1 MKEFDFYGTVGVI
14 APGMVM
20 VLGTVVLFFPSD
32 GNALLAVANLSLG
45 SLGVGLI
52 VAYVA
57 GQLLQAI
64 GNGVEAVWWRLW
76 GGMPTDWIRTGKHEI
91 VAPAQRERVQ
101 SRVREVISDP
111 SFVLSRVTAKNWY
124 SITRQIYAA
133 VAAANRSNRVDIFNG
148 NYGLCR
154 GIAAAL
160 LLLLAGAV
168 VAHWWEWNI
177 ELVLALLL
185 ALAVYRM
192 HRFGVRYGR
201 ELFVQYLQL
210 PATTPSGQIGGT

>member
-1 MKEFDFYGTVGVI
+1 MKEFDFYGTAGVI
-14 APGMVM
+14 APGMV
-20 VLGTVVLFFPSD
+20 LVVGIVALFFPD
-32 GNALLAVANLSLG
+32 RGKELLGIADVSLG

-52 VAYVA
+52 LAYVA

-76 GGMPTDWIRTGKHEI
+76 GGMPTDWIRTGKREI
-91 VAPAQRERVQ
+91 VAPAQRELVQ
-101 SRVREVISDP
+101 SRVREIINDS
-111 SFVLSRVTAKNWY
+111 SFTLSHATNKHWY
-124 SITRQIYAA
+124 VITRQIYAA
-133 VAAANRSNRVDIFNG
+133 VAAANRSARVDIFNG

-160 LLLLAGAV
+160 LLLLAGSTV
-168 VAHWWEWNI
+168 VHWWEWNI
-177 ELVLALLL
+177 ELVLALLM

-210 PATTPSGQIGGT
+210 PATTRSGQIGVT